1 MMKKRKQKP
10 PRRRLLLSSFD
21 VNAIRSVLRGESVI
35 DWHRL
40 HFTNE
45 REVARFL
52 RLNEFHVEVAADMEY
67 LERLR
72 EEAVEYLKRTFLL
85 KIPPDIA
92 GEIKAKDL
100 LLVASGKGKNQLT
113 ACTILKVMLILHHL
127 DGHEVDYRLPVSRDE
142 LSSLVEAK
150 VVQVVEEIRAA
161 DVPVIEFSW
170 SRKSRDSL
178 ITKLLSKTDTIAT
191 RVYDRLRFR
200 IIVKE
205 KNHLVPL
212 LWELLHRLIPF
223 NYIIPG
229 ESANSLL
236 HTHDIERFVGEDIAD
251 MKAGDSL
258 GIPQDK
264 ILELKSGP
272 SNEFSSPDYRIIN
285 FVTDLP
291 IRVEPFMNRV
301 PFMEW
306 KGLVPMTFVLAEFQI
321 ADWATAKANEQGDCN
336 HEQYKQRQLKR
347 VRVRLMKSRAKTKRT
362 QQEEQKDVS
371 AKKKNLPSSEPKR
384 TSRNKKSKK
393 SRFFGPEAPMI
404 SE

>member
-1 MMKKRKQKP
+1 MMKKRKTKFP
-10 PRRRLLLSSFD
+10 KRRLQLSSFD
-21 VNAIRSVLRGESVI
+21 VNAIKSVLKGESVI

-52 RLNEFHVEVAADMEY
+52 RLNEFHVEVPTDMEY

-72 EEAVEYLKRTFLL
+72 EESVEYLHRTFLL
-85 KIPPDIA
+85 KIPHDI
-92 GEIKAKDL
+92 GEEIPAKDL
-100 LLVASGKGKNQLT
+100 LLVASEKGRSQLA

-178 ITKLLSKTDTIAT
+178 ITKLLSKNDTIAT

-200 IIVKE
+200 IVVRERK
-205 KNHLVPL
+205 HLVPL

-236 HTHDIERFVGEDIAD
+236 HTHDIESFIGEDVAE
-251 MKAGDSL
+251 MKAGDSS
-258 GIPQDK
+258 GIPEDEM
-264 ILELKSGP
+264 LELKSGP

-306 KGLVPMTFVLAEFQI
+306 QGLVPMTFVLAEFQI
-321 ADWATAKANEQGDCN
+321 ADWATAKANELGDCN
-336 HEQYKQRQLKR
+336 HELYKERQLKK
-347 VRVRLMKSRAKTKRT
+347 VRVRLMQSRGKARTPKNKTKVST
-362 QQEEQKDVS
+362 HKEAQQHADKS
-371 AKKKNLPSSEPKR
+371 ARKKKSG
-384 TSRNKKSKK
+384 K
-393 SRFFGPEAPMI
+393 SRFFGPESPVI